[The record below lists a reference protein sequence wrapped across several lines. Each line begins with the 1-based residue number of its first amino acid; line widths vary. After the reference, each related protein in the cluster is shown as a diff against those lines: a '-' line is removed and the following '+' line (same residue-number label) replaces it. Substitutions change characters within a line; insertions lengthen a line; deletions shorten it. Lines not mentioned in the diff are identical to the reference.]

1 MSVCV
6 IWWVAGPVVVI
17 LVVIY
22 SYFIFL
28 SVQSHDGGLRR
39 VTQRDVFKVV
49 LVYLALFLP
58 NSDILI
64 LSPICSVP
72 PPPNPT
78 IRLSVYACCCFV
90 THQLN
95 HILPHFTA
103 DHGLVHFVGVL
114 NYTNK
119 VISKV
124 IIPHCSLQFPASQ
137 TLLGQLVQSRSHGYL
152 VGEGGKE
159 GQHRQECSGRK

>member
-39 VTQRDVFKVV
+39 ATQRDVFKVV

-58 NSDILI
+58 NSHILI

-72 PPPNPT
+72 PTSQSHDKIVSLRLLLFCNPPTEP
-78 IRLSVYACCCFV
+78 Y
-90 THQLN
+90 
-95 HILPHFTA
+95 FTP
-103 DHGLVHFVGVL
+103 F
-114 NYTNK
+114 Y
-119 VISKV
+119 
-124 IIPHCSLQFPASQ
+124 CR
-137 TLLGQLVQSRSHGYL
+137 SRPPRPFCWCVELH
-152 VGEGGKE
+152 
-159 GQHRQECSGRK
+159 